1 VNGSEEVST
10 PDAVI
15 ETLKIPAGDTA
26 LLGHD
31 QTAKSAYLTVL
42 TGPGIGTSFKIRG
55 SRTVFGR
62 APTADLVV
70 EDEGVSRRHGE
81 VQSGVEDGFVLVDL
95 GSRNGIYVDGERTYR
110 RALEDGDR
118 FQIGVATVIKFS
130 LQDGLEE
137 NFQRKLYEDAVRDG
151 LTGVFNTRYFREQL
165 KAEVA
170 FCKRHS
176 AILSLLLVDVDH
188 FKHVNDSHGHLVGD
202 HVLREFA
209 KRVSGAVRAEDLVAR
224 YGGDEF
230 VLILRDIDADGA
242 MVAAERIRRLV
253 KERPFEFGG
262 ASVSV
267 TVSIG
272 MATLRNGSF
281 ADSHEFIGAA
291 DAALYD
297 AKSDGRDCSM
307 AAQGKPET
315 SQ

>member
-1 VNGSEEVST
+1 MNGSEDVPT
-10 PDAVI
+10 PDAVT
-15 ETLKIPAGDTA
+15 ETLKIRAGDAA
-26 LLGHD
+26 LLDFEPGD
-31 QTAKSAYLTVL
+31 KSAYLTVL
-42 TGPGIGTSFKIRG
+42 TGPGIGTSFKIRS
-55 SRTVFGR
+55 SRTVIGR

-81 VQSGVEDGFVLVDL
+81 VLSNAEDGFVIVDL

-170 FCKRHS
+170 YCKRHS
-176 AILSLLLVDVDH
+176 AVLSLLLVDVDH

-202 HVLREFA
+202 QVLREFA
-209 KRVSGAVRAEDLVAR
+209 KRVSGAVRTEDLVAR

-230 VLILRDIDADGA
+230 VLILRDIDGNGA
-242 MVAAERIRRLV
+242 LVAAERIRNLV
-253 KERPFEFGG
+253 KERPFDCGG
-262 ASVSV
+262 EPVSV

-272 MATLRNGSF
+272 LATLRNGSF
-281 ADSHEFIGAA
+281 ADSHELIGAA

-297 AKSDGRDCSM
+297 AKSDGRDCSV
-307 AAQGKPET
+307 AAEDKA
-315 SQ
+315 SQAD